1 MNNYRCAGLANPE
14 LAFGMIVKF
23 EKGEHQG
30 KRGRVF
36 TIYTSI
42 FTKSSLP
49 VLGIGILDD
58 EGNDT
63 HEDVY
68 LPNTWDAPFV
78 VDVTLEEGKKYV
90 TEKGNVVTMH
100 EQPNNPG
107 RFFVN
112 YSEVCDD
119 PRNTC
124 TESYESNGFA
134 YHYDCGMNILKE
146 YIED

>member
-1 MNNYRCAGLANPE
+1 MNYKCCGLANPE
-14 LAFGMIVKF
+14 LAFNMIVKF

-36 TIYTSI
+36 TVFTSI
-42 FTKSSLP
+42 FKVYNHMP
-49 VLGIGILDD
+49 VLGIAILDD

-78 VDVTLEEGKKYV
+78 VDITLEEGKKYV

-100 EQPNNPG
+100 EQPNNTG